1 MAGRG
6 ILLATVSA
14 TCFLSCLFLS
24 CLGGTATSQPAS
36 DQRLSRVVDDAVAR
50 SPSCVGLAIG
60 IRQGDLR
67 FDRFFGDSGS
77 GQPPNANSEFEI
89 GSITKTF
96 TATLLAYEDRQG
108 RAYIND
114 PLSRFAPP
122 GMAPPTFN
130 GEPIRMIH
138 LADHTSGLPRRV
150 PINRP
155 PLMPEM
161 MWRYV
166 SSYHLEHAPGTNY
179 LYSNLGYGLLARAI
193 VRLEHA
199 NEEQL
204 YARIITQPLGM
215 RDTVV
220 TLSQNQR
227 ARLAQGFGPKGRRA
241 PEGVIGFPAVIGA
254 GGLWSTLNDMMRY
267 LDFQLGRVNVPLSAL
282 LPVLHQPYRSIQLRT
297 SVGMGW
303 HMHARNDGL
312 NTIYKD
318 GAMPGYSS
326 FMTMAPSL
334 GVGVVVL
341 SNQGRCQ
348 VTRIGAQI
356 LGGLAGSAAGTEETP
371 PSEEEDE

>member
-1 MAGRG
+1 
-6 ILLATVSA
+6 
-14 TCFLSCLFLS
+14 
-24 CLGGTATSQPAS
+24 
-36 DQRLSRVVDDAVAR
+36 VAR
-50 SPSCVGLAIG
+50 FPSCVGLAIG

-67 FDRFFGDSGS
+67 FDRFFGDAGN

-108 RAYIND
+108 RARIND

-122 GMAPPTFN
+122 GMAPPNFN
-130 GEPIRMIH
+130 GQPILMVH

-166 SSYHLEHAPGTNY
+166 SGYRLQHAPGTNY

-193 VRLEHA
+193 VRLERA

-220 TLSQNQR
+220 RLSPNQR
-227 ARLAQGFGPKGRRA
+227 ARLAQGYGPKRRRA
-241 PEGVIGFPAVIGA
+241 PESVIGFPAVIGA

-267 LDFQLGRVNVPLSAL
+267 LDFQLGRINMPLSPL
-282 LPVLHQPYRSIQLRT
+282 LPVLHQPLRSIQPRT
-297 SVGMGW
+297 SVGLGW
-303 HMHARNDGL
+303 HMHGRNDGL

-326 FMTMAPSL
+326 FMTMAPSI
-334 GVGVVVL
+334 GAGVVVL
-341 SNQGRCQ
+341 SNQGRCRTTQ
-348 VTRIGAQI
+348 IGAQI
-356 LGGLAGSAAGTEETP
+356 LGGLAGSAASEVETP
-371 PSEEEDE
+371 PLSEQERE